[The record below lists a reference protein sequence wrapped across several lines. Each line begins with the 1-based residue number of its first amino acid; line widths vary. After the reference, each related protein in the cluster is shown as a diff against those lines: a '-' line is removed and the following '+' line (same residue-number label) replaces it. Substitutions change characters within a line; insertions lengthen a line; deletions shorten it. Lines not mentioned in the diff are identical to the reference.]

1 MFHYKHLKIMK
12 TIQLPVEEIIFEN
25 RNKEY
30 GAYFLRKIYPKSL
43 SKAFVISSSL
53 VTLLLVSP
61 IIYRAINPVHFE
73 ELTHEIPYIL
83 DPPPSI
89 NEDVKQVIPPTPP
102 PPQLPKAATIA
113 FTIPDPTPDELVDE
127 KTEPPT
133 QTELEGKVISTVTS
147 DGDGNYADNIMP
159 IEDQKEA
166 TVVGLETDKDE
177 PVLVVEQQPN
187 FPGGLDE
194 LMKFLGRNLRYPKAA
209 QNNEVEG
216 KVYVQFVVN
225 REGKVSQV
233 TVLKGIGYGCDEEA
247 VRVMNLMPAWT
258 PGKQGGKAVSVR
270 YNLPI
275 SFKLQK

>member
-1 MFHYKHLKIMK
+1 MK
-12 TIQLPVEEIIFEN
+12 TIQLPIEEIIFEN

-30 GAYFLRKIYPKSL
+30 GAYFLRKVYPKSL

-73 ELTHEIPYIL
+73 ELTRDIPHIL
-83 DPPPSI
+83 EPPPRI

-102 PPQLPKAATIA
+102 PPPEAPKAATVA
-113 FTIPDPTPDELVDE
+113 FTTPEPTPDELVDE
-127 KTEPPT
+127 KKEPPT
-133 QTELEGKVISTVTS
+133 QDDLQGKVISTVNS
-147 DGDGNYADNIMP
+147 EGNADADNIMP
-159 IEDQKEA
+159 IEHHEEA
-166 TVVGLETDKDE
+166 AVVGLETDKEDIFIS
-177 PVLVVEQQPN
+177 VEQQPN
-187 FPGGLDE
+187 FPGGLEE
-194 LMKFLGRNLRYPKAA
+194 LMKFLARNLRYPKAA
-209 QNNEVEG
+209 QNVDVEG